1 MVLNIKNPPA
11 PILAPIVVQLNATSQ
26 IDTIY
31 NLSLYIVWANNNP
44 QLKAALVQF
53 WLENKAISTEAEA
66 EARTAQVVCVAL
78 NAQQHI
84 VGVSTV
90 YIAPFGQDNATYYFF
105 RTFIRE
111 DARQIG
117 LALRFVKFT
126 LAHLAALITDLTPKP
141 QGMMI
146 VTDNLRL
153 KLGRINKWLSGQGF
167 VLIGKTAEQKEVW
180 RALF

>member
-1 MVLNIKNPPA
+1 MSVNYGLSLIVL
-11 PILAPIVVQLNATSQ
+11 QLDAKSQ
-26 IDTIY
+26 VDTIHD
-31 NLSLYIVWANNNP
+31 LSLHIVWANNNP
-44 QLKAALVQF
+44 QLQAALVQF
-53 WLENKAISTEAEA
+53 WLENKAIVTRAEA
-66 EARTAQVVCVAL
+66 EARISQVVCVAL

-90 YIAPFGQDNATYYFF
+90 YIAPFRQDNTTYYFF

-111 DARQIG
+111 DARKLG

-126 LAHLAALITDLTPKP
+126 RAHLAKLSTDLTPKP

-153 KLGRINKWLSGQGF
+153 KLRRINKWLSGQGF